1 MTLTTHFG
9 ALLCVALIAAGQ
21 ILFKTVAVDLPANGA
36 APSARLLAL
45 GTLALTLYGV
55 ATIFWILLLRSA
67 PLGKLYPYMALSFV
81 FVAAASWLLFGE
93 AIGIGY
99 LSGLA
104 LIVTGLVVIAMSSG
118 P

>member
-1 MTLTTHFG
+1 LG
-9 ALLCVALIAAGQ
+9 AV
-21 ILFKTVAVDLPANGA
+21 
-36 APSARLLAL
+36 
-45 GTLALTLYGV
+45 ALTLYGM
-55 ATIFWILLLRSA
+55 ATVFWILLLRSA

-93 AIGIGY
+93 AISAGY

-104 LIVTGLVVIAMSSG
+104 LIVVGLLVIAISSG